1 MEGEGGGRRYL
12 TVSIPKGLIEEVD
25 RLVGS
30 KGYRSRA
37 EVVVYALRRL
47 LEESGRGS

>member
-1 MEGEGGGRRYL
+1 M
-12 TVSIPKGLIEEVD
+12 EEVD

-37 EVVVYALRRL
+37 EVIVHAIRRL
-47 LEESGRGS
+47 LEESG